1 MIIKRGNPVLD
12 HVKNVAWEFGN
23 TVADYELGRTTCA
36 LFLSLRY
43 HKLHPNYVY
52 ERLKELGKLYT
63 LRLLLV
69 LVDTGDFTKS
79 LRELHRVSI
88 VLNFTVV
95 LAWSNE
101 EAGRYLET
109 FKAFEHKPA
118 DAIRVKAGTTSVEKL
133 HAVLSNV
140 RSVNKTN
147 VLSLATQFNTV
158 ADILCAEEKDLLV
171 VPGFGE
177 HKAKNFVATMNACF
191 NPSLYSANNN

>member
-1 MIIKRGNPVLD
+1 MSKRGNPVLGY
-12 HVKNVAWEFGN
+12 VKNVTWEFGH
-23 TVADYELGRTTCA
+23 TVADYELGRTTGA

-43 HKLHPNYVY
+43 HKLHPNYIY
-52 ERLKELGKLYT
+52 ERLRELGKLYT
-63 LRLLLV
+63 LRLLLI

-88 VLNFTVV
+88 VLNFTVI

-109 FKAFEHKPA
+109 FKAFEHKPS
-118 DAIRVKAGTTSVEKL
+118 DAIRAKAGTTAMERL
-133 HAVLSNV
+133 HGVLSNV

-147 VLSLATQFNTV
+147 VLTLATQFTTV
-158 ADILCAEEKDLLV
+158 ADMLCASEQELLV

-177 HKAKNFVATMNACF
+177 QKAKTFVAAMNACF
-191 NPSLYSANNN
+191 DPALYDARTR